1 MLHGHTLAKTIR
13 RWGLVICTGAA
24 GFAAGIAGFTLLG
37 LNGIFRVLNDA
48 PSAVVGTAL
57 AVLLTLAAL
66 AVGALIAVAQERRRN
81 WAARI
86 ALNNMTQGLSMF
98 DGAARLILCNTRYIE
113 MSKLPREDFRKGM
126 PLREI
131 LVRRAK
137 AGTFSGDAD
146 QYIAGCLK
154 QAAEGR
160 ADART
165 VELKDGR
172 TISLVFR
179 PLASGG
185 WVSTHTDVTQQ
196 RVAEKEAI
204 RCVNARNGA
213 PPSTRRSPP
222 FAPAWRACS

>member
-1 MLHGHTLAKTIR
+1 
-13 RWGLVICTGAA
+13 
-24 GFAAGIAGFTLLG
+24 
-37 LNGIFRVLNDA
+37 
-48 PSAVVGTAL
+48 
-57 AVLLTLAAL
+57 
-66 AVGALIAVAQERRRN
+66 
-81 WAARI
+81 
-86 ALNNMTQGLSMF
+86 MTQGLSMF
-98 DGAARLILCNTRYIE
+98 DGAARLVLCNTRYIE
-113 MSKLPREDFRKGM
+113 MSKLPHEDFRNGM

-196 RVAEKEAI
+196 RVAEKERDSLRQREERRAAI
-204 RCVNARNGA
+204 DAAIASFRARVESMLMA
-213 PPSTRRSPP
+213 AR
-222 FAPAWRACS
+222 

>member
-1 MLHGHTLAKTIR
+1 
-13 RWGLVICTGAA
+13 
-24 GFAAGIAGFTLLG
+24 
-37 LNGIFRVLNDA
+37 
-48 PSAVVGTAL
+48 
-57 AVLLTLAAL
+57 
-66 AVGALIAVAQERRRN
+66 
-81 WAARI
+81 
-86 ALNNMTQGLSMF
+86 
-98 DGAARLILCNTRYIE
+98 
-113 MSKLPREDFRKGM
+113 M